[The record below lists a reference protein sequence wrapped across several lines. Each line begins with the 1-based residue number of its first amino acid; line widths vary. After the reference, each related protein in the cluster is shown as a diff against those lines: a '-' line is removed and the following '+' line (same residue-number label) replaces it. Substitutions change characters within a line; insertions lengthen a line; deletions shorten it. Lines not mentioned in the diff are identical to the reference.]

1 MKKERIGRILA
12 QVESIKEEIESQENY
27 FTNFDLIEHLDA
39 AIILLEKDYEKGVEY
54 IRWPKRRIIKYHYT
68 KG

>member
-1 MKKERIGRILA
+1 MLKT
-12 QVESIKEEIESQENY
+12 ESIKEVIESQENY
-27 FTNFDLIEHLDA
+27 FTDFDLIEHLDA

-54 IRWPKRRIIKYHYT
+54 IRWPKRRIIRYHCT